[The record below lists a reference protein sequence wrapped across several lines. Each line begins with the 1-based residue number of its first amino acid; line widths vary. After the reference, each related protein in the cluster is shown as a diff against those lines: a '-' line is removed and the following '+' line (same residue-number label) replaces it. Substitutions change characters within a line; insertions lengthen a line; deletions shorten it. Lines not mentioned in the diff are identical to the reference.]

1 MATLTGLIGLRFS
14 NTSTAAQGFVRAGAA
29 LSGGGAGA
37 MAAKTAAGG
46 AAGTAAKFIPRGAA
60 AGAGL
65 AFLPQ

>member
-1 MATLTGLIGLRFS
+1 MATLAGLIGLRFS
-14 NTSTAAQGFVRAGAA
+14 NASTAAQGLVRAGVA

-37 MAAKTAAGG
+37 TAAQTAAGG
-46 AAGTAAKFIPRGAA
+46 AAGTAAKFIPWGTA